1 MEKKKCYLAP
11 EAELRTT
18 KIRCSILAGSDPSN
32 VRPTGTPNA
41 GGGGGTGDGFGG
53 DGGSGWNMGARERGS
68 LSF

>member
-18 KIRCSILAGSDPSN
+18 KIRCSILVGSDPSN
-32 VRPTGTPNA
+32 VRPTGNVGE
-41 GGGGGTGDGFGG
+41 GGGGGTGEGFA
-53 DGGSGWNMGARERGS
+53 GSGWKARERGS